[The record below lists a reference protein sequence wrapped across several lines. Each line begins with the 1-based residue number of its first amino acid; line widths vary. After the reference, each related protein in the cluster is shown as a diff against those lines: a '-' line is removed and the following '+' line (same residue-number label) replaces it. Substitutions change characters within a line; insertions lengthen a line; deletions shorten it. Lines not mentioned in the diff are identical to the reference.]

1 MDYNHYQKAIMMK
14 LLYISGDYIKKSNY
28 TNPDLQHYLQEFK
41 LKLLTTTKLSEIK
54 ALNKHLNILIR
65 KDIDNLLLLKLL
77 HLINFQDSLN
87 QHHSN
92 RTVLN
97 IINGTYSKLT
107 STLNPNK
114 SLVLEK
120 DAYILTLLIQNLY
133 MFYTI
138 HHQLNVEKCLKTRK

>member
-87 QHHSN
+87 QNHSN